1 MHDRYRNRYR
11 LTAATDRV
19 RRQIAIEAARRL
31 YGTLIPAG
39 KEPAPGWLDLASSND
54 LYLAKRK
61 AAAVLGQRIRPGD
74 LPSDAEVRE
83 QVIALQRE
91 SDGEPDAADAM
102 PEPEDGAA
110 PLSLADHL
118 DRFAIYKMRLLP
130 LESVKQN
137 PNYHP
142 EGDAL
147 YHSLQVFHLAR
158 DARPYD
164 EELLLAALLHDVGKV
179 LDPHDHVAAG
189 IEALRGAVT
198 ERTLWLIEHHMDLL
212 AGRDKPLPAR
222 LKRELESSE
231 YFDDLRLL
239 RELDDA
245 GRVTGQH
252 VDSVDEVLAYLKG
265 LEDETYLES

>member
-11 LTAATDRV
+11 VAAASERV

-39 KEPAPGWLDLASSND
+39 REPPPGWLDQATTND
-54 LYLAKRK
+54 LYVAKRK

-91 SDGEPDAADAM
+91 SDGEPEAGAAM
-102 PEPEDGAA
+102 PEPGPDDV
-110 PLSLADHL
+110 PLALADHL
-118 DRFAIYKMRLLP
+118 DRLAIYRMRLLP

-137 PNYHP
+137 PKYHP

-164 EELLLAALLHDVGKV
+164 EEFLLAALLHDVGKAI
-179 LDPHDHVAAG
+179 DPQDHVTAG
-189 IEALRGAVT
+189 VDALRGAVT

-212 AGRDKPLPAR
+212 AARDKPLPAR
-222 LKRELESSE
+222 VKRELESSE
-231 YFDDLRLL
+231 YFDDLKLL

-245 GRVTGQH
+245 GRVTGQP
-252 VDSVDEVLAYLKG
+252 VESVDEVLAYLKG
-265 LEDETYLES
+265 LEDESYLEP